1 MLNMS
6 QMTAEELD
14 AELQKGYDD
23 VLSGKTKPAKEVF
36 DEIRTRIAVAKPLF
50 GCVPA
55 DMTLDEA
62 RNMRLSEMFQ
72 TDMAI
77 NEAEAEYKAS
87 GKLTDAQVAF
97 ADLRNKHFEV
107 HADTDCN

>member
-1 MLNMS
+1 MLDMS

-23 VLSGKTKPAKEVF
+23 VLNGKTKPAKEVF
-36 DEIRTRIAVAKPLF
+36 DEIRTRIAVAKSLF
-50 GCVPA
+50 GCVPS

-62 RNMRLSEMFQ
+62 RNMLLSEMLQ

-77 NEAEAEYKAS
+77 SEADAKYEAT
-87 GKLTDAQVAF
+87 GKLTDAQAAF
-97 ADLRNKHFEV
+97 ADLRNKHFGV

>member
-6 QMTAEELD
+6 QMISEELD

-23 VLSGKTKPAKEVF
+23 VLNGKTKPAKEVF
-36 DEIRTRIAVAKPLF
+36 DEIRTRIAVAKSLF
-50 GCVPA
+50 GCIPA

-62 RNMRLSEMFQ
+62 RNMRLSEILQ

-77 NEAEAEYKAS
+77 SEAEAEYEAT
-87 GKLTDAQVAF
+87 GKLTDAQAAF
-97 ADLRNKHFEV
+97 VDLRNKHFEV
-107 HADTDCN
+107 HADID